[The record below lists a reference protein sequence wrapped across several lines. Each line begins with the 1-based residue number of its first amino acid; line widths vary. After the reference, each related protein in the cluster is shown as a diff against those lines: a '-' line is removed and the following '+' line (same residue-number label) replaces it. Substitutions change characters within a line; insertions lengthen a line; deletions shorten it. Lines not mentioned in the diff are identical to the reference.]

1 MVAASKVQGTRA
13 GRRWYRYA
21 EMKRRLEQEVAYQIL
36 SQKVQPVVEY
46 PVALTFEWFCK
57 NRRKDPD
64 NISSGGRKII
74 LDALVTAGVLRNDGW
89 KDIEGFSDAF
99 FVDAKNPRVVV
110 EA

>member
-1 MVAASKVQGTRA
+1 MQGTRA

-21 EMKRRLEQEVAYQIL
+21 EMKRRLEQEVVYQIL
-36 SQKVQPVVEY
+36 SQKLQPVVEY
-46 PVALTFEWFCK
+46 PIALKFGWFCK

-99 FVDAKNPRVVV
+99 FVDAKDPRVVV
-110 EA
+110 QCDFGE